1 MDSDLVC
8 FNDKL
13 SVQSVKDSVC
23 IPATAGKFISCAS
36 LQLQALFLLV
46 ALNLGALIDLDGA
59 AVTQSVI

>member
-23 IPATAGKFISCAS
+23 IPDTAGKFISCVS
-36 LQLQALFLLV
+36 LELQASFLLV
-46 ALNLGALIDLDGA
+46 ALNLRALINLDGP